1 LSQTITVAHLGATG
15 VLSAVIGAVAAKGG
29 TVAKALWRFV
39 TKLRDEDSR
48 KVAAEIRAKAEV
60 KIAETAAQAEIEVA
74 KLEAHAAEHVAE
86 LTGKHKAIEAET
98 EQAKMFRAMLD
109 DSRQEN
115 KRVQAELN
123 LARTA
128 FDALVT
134 QSRDAMHAF
143 KVEVEQTFAAMRA
156 EIAECTRD
164 RLAGEARERSLIR
177 ENGELRD
184 QINDAVPR

>member
-98 EQAKMFRAMLD
+98 EQAKMFR
-109 DSRQEN
+109 SRALRSTRWSRNRETQCTRSRLRSN
-115 KRVQAELN
+115 KRSRRC
-123 LARTA
+123 ARKSPSA
-128 FDALVT
+128 QEIDS
-134 QSRDAMHAF
+134 QG
-143 KVEVEQTFAAMRA
+143 KRA
-156 EIAECTRD
+156 N
-164 RLAGEARERSLIR
+164 AR
-177 ENGELRD
+177 
-184 QINDAVPR
+184 